1 MKNTILATLSIYL
14 LFWGCAPKT
23 TVRTH
28 VAKTVSKV
36 ETQVQNDTIQ
46 HFTSTPTHVGQPIP
60 TNPRKYYWQAFKE
73 IKAML
78 EQNKLDFK
86 KAVFITENAW
96 FEDSMNY
103 QAFDNQ
109 IQGLAFLTKLY
120 TKEKL
125 IEYENP
131 DSLQVKLN
139 AALFKLFS
147 EESVILIESKKIHH
161 LPFKYDFEDFTG
173 SKNWSSMFVL
183 KLLATHKGNCHSMP
197 FLYKILA
204 LELKAKA
211 WLAFAPHHIYIK
223 SKCKKTG
230 MYNTELTSNEFP
242 TDAWIACSGY
252 ISTESIQSGIYMDT
266 LSLKQSV
273 AYTLYDLAKSYQRK
287 FGNEDGEFI
296 LNALNELLKH
306 YPNTIN
312 ALLLKASVLTHLVQ
326 TNKLSEAEPQYQEM
340 EQTYTLINKLGYNE
354 MPEQNYQ
361 EWLKKLQTVK
371 ADNHEIN
378 SIFKPKSK

>member
-1 MKNTILATLSIYL
+1 MKNTVLTTLSIYL

-23 TVRTH
+23 TVRTY
-28 VAKTVSKV
+28 VPKTVSKV
-36 ETQVQNDTIQ
+36 EPQVQKDTVQ
-46 HFTSTPTHVGQPIP
+46 HFISTPTHIEQPIP
-60 TNPRKYYWQAFKE
+60 TNPRKHYWQAFKE
-73 IKAML
+73 IKSML
-78 EQNKLDFK
+78 DQKQLDFK
-86 KAVFITENAW
+86 KAVFLTENAW
-96 FEDSMNY
+96 FEDSMSY
-103 QAFDNQ
+103 ELFDNE
-109 IQGLAFLTKLY
+109 IQNL
-120 TKEKL
+120 
-125 IEYENP
+125 
-131 DSLQVKLN
+131 VKLCKQVSLSKN
-139 AALFKLFS
+139 IVYDLS
-147 EESVILIESKKIHH
+147 DYESVNLNASIFKVITDTIVFVNNGIYLS
-161 LPFKYDFEDFTG
+161 LPYRYDFEDFTG

-183 KLLATHKGNCHSMP
+183 KLLATHKGNCHSLP

-204 LELKAKA
+204 LELNAKA
-211 WLAFAPHHIYIK
+211 WIAFAPHHIYIK

-230 MYNTELTSNEFP
+230 MYNTELTSAEFP

-287 FGNEDGEFI
+287 FGNEDGKFLI
-296 LNALNELLKH
+296 NSLNELLKN

-312 ALLLKASVLTHLVQ
+312 ALLLKASVLTRFVQ
-326 TNKLSEAEPQYQEM
+326 ANKLSETHSQYQEM
-340 EQTYTLINKLGYNE
+340 EQTYVLINKLGYNE

-371 ADNHEIN
+371 ADNNEIN

>member
-1 MKNTILATLSIYL
+1 MKNTVLATLSIYL

-28 VAKTVSKV
+28 VPKTVSKV
-36 ETQVQNDTIQ
+36 EPQVQKDTVQ
-46 HFTSTPTHVGQPIP
+46 HFTSTPNHVEQTIP
-60 TNPRKYYWQAFKE
+60 TNPKKYYWRAFKE

-78 EQNKLDFK
+78 DQNKLDFK

-96 FEDSMNY
+96 FEDSMSY
-103 QAFDNQ
+103 RIFDEE
-109 IQGLAFLTKLY
+109 IQRLATMCKKLSKTKHIVY
-120 TKEKL
+120 DFPD
-125 IEYENP
+125 YEN
-131 DSLQVKLN
+131 VNLN
-139 AALFKLFS
+139 ASIFKAITDTTVLLNDGVHIS
-147 EESVILIESKKIHH
+147 
-161 LPFKYDFEDFTG
+161 LPYRYDFEDFTG
-173 SKNWSSMFVL
+173 SKNWSSMFVS

-204 LELKAKA
+204 LELNAKA

-266 LSLKQSV
+266 LSLKQSI

-287 FGNEDGEFI
+287 FGDEDGEFI
-296 LNALNELLKH
+296 LNALNELLKN

-312 ALLLKASVLTHLVQ
+312 ALLLKASVLTRLVQ
-326 TNKLSEAEPQYQEM
+326 TNKLSESVPQYQEM
-340 EQTYTLINKLGYNE
+340 EQTYVLINKLGYNE

-361 EWLKKLQTVK
+361 EWLKKLQTAK
-371 ADNHEIN
+371 ADNNEIN